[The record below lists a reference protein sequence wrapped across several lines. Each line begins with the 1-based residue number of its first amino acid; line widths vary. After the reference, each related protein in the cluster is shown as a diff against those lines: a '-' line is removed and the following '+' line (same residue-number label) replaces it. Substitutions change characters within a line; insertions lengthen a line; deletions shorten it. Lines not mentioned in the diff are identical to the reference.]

1 MAMVALP
8 VSSAKEV
15 IFIHM
20 TDVHLCETEFA
31 EGYYDT
37 SPGTDP
43 LAFFNEMI
51 DEIKSLNPDGRVA
64 EPEGVSI
71 SPQGDLI
78 AVGSEEYS
86 PEDDEI
92 VASTIPLIT
101 DDKTEVKRPPQTR

>member
-1 MAMVALP
+1 MVALP

-15 IFIHM
+15 
-20 TDVHLCETEFA
+20 
-31 EGYYDT
+31 
-37 SPGTDP
+37 
-43 LAFFNEMI
+43 I

-78 AVGSEEYS
+78 AVGSEEDS

-92 VASTIPLIT
+92 VALTIPLIT
-101 DDKTEVKRPPQTR
+101 DDKTEVKRPPHTR